1 MTPELWQRLKPLY
14 DAALDMPKEKRAQF
28 VAEACKDDEELRE
41 ELEALLKANDEG
53 TGSLDAPLVNFR
65 NLNGVKEDILPEGTL
80 LLDRFK
86 IVRHL
91 GSGGMGDVYEA
102 RDLVLEPG
110 RIALKTIR
118 SAIAQNSAILSRF
131 KGEVK
136 LARNVNGQVSA
147 AYMKSMCRRRD
158 LTVPAPPSSPW
169 SSWRASLWPT
179 ESPGTARPLPR
190 PR

>member
-102 RDLVLEPG
+102 RG
-110 RIALKTIR
+110 R
-118 SAIAQNSAILSRF
+118 SSSS
-131 KGEVK
+131 
-136 LARNVNGQVSA
+136 QVA
-147 AYMKSMCRRRD
+147 
-158 LTVPAPPSSPW
+158 SP
-169 SSWRASLWPT
+169 
-179 ESPGTARPLPR
+179 
-190 PR
+190 